1 MILDILG
8 YVRQMVPL
16 GAAALAVFFLLR
28 PVRKRRLGGMNLVS
42 SARRETALALFVMFC
57 AGLAALTL
65 FPANL
70 WAYVFDWVFRRDYWN
85 WGWGVSGWRLA
96 DFYPSWEETAS
107 QFAHLSSMLTPF
119 EEISRALN
127 RRSYWL
133 LFMLLGNIIMFMPMG
148 FFPALLWRRWRWWKS
163 LLAGFSTSVSIE
175 FIQFFIGRSTDID
188 DVILNTAG
196 ALTGF
201 WIYWLLRA
209 IAPSFTEKFQCQP
222 RGGYYCG

>member
-1 MILDILG
+1 MIQDILG

-133 LFMLLGNIIMFMPMG
+133 LFMLLGNIIMFMPLG

-163 LLAGFSTSVSIE
+163 LLAGFCTSASIE

-222 RGGYYCG
+222 R

>member
-42 SARRETALALFVMFC
+42 SAQRETALALFVMFC

-133 LFMLLGNIIMFMPMG
+133 LFMLLGNIIMFMPLG

-163 LLAGFSTSVSIE
+163 LLAGFCTSASIE

>member
-1 MILDILG
+1 MIVDILD
-8 YVRQMVPL
+8 YAEQMLPL
-16 GAAALAVFFLLR
+16 GAAALAVFLLLR
-28 PVRKRRLGGMNLVS
+28 PARKRRLSRLDLLS
-42 SARRETALALFVMFC
+42 SGRREWALALFLVFC

-133 LFMLLGNIIMFMPMG
+133 LFMLLGNIIMFMPIG
-148 FFPALLWRRWRWWKS
+148 FFPALLWRKWRWWKS
-163 LLAGFSTSVSIE
+163 LLAGFCSSFTIE

-188 DVILNTAG
+188 DVILNTTG
-196 ALTGF
+196 ALAGF
-201 WIYWLLRA
+201 WVFCLLRA
-209 IAPSFTEKFQCQP
+209 VFPNFIEKFQCQP
-222 RGGYYCG
+222 RGGYYRG